1 MGETEVV
8 DKISHMT
15 DLLMGTGIA
24 SEVLLERSDGEIC
37 SIRLGKIS
45 GSLTLSLNI
54 PKILSAGEERSL
66 E

>member
-1 MGETEVV
+1 
-8 DKISHMT
+8 MT